1 MAQPLLFHLIVM
13 VLRNKS
19 GQALIE
25 ILVALGVAAVM
36 LPAVFV
42 GVMTTREGRVSLTTH
57 LTSSGLMREMYEAT
71 RAVRERGWT
80 NFAVN
85 GVYHPAVVS
94 GLWQLLPGSEI
105 VDGLVRSIQVA
116 DAQTDGL
123 VDPSKKKIIMTVGN
137 LVEEGYLTRYLDNLT
152 FTQTTQVEFD
162 AGEKLGTITTNNNG
176 GEITLSAGGQGNWC
190 EPNLSITAL
199 DLPKSGVANAVTAI
213 EGLVFAG
220 TGNNASG
227 VSFAKV
233 TVSNTNPPTSTVIGT
248 FDGYKTNGVFGETN
262 YAYLATDNHTKEIE
276 IINLTTNPYS
286 EAGYFNAPGNDQGDS
301 IWVAGN
307 VGYMTDENKLY
318 TFDLSSKS
326 GPRSQLGSVNLAG
339 DGKKIVVVGTFAYVA
354 TANTTAQLQIINVS
368 NPSSPSVV
376 GQASLPGLGAS
387 DVYVN
392 QTGTRAYLVTAQ
404 SAILKEFFIIDIS
417 TKTGNRPTLGSYEA
431 NGMNPKGVTIVTGN
445 KAILVGTGAE
455 EYQVLDIAN
464 ESAPVRCG
472 GLNIDAGVNGV
483 ASVLEADADAYS
495 YIITGDAS
503 SELKIIEGGPGGR
516 YASSGTYISSVFNP
530 GYATS
535 YNHLSF
541 TANIPNQ
548 TSLTAQAAVS
558 VNCID
563 FNFVGPDGTS
573 NTFYNPIG
581 GAIPVNL
588 SAGSCFKYKL
598 YLSATDSSAT
608 PVFNDIT
615 INYSP

>member
-213 EGLVFAG
+213 EGLIFAG

-233 TVSNTNPPTSTVIGT
+233 TVSNTNPPTSAVTGT
-248 FDGYKTNGVFGETN
+248 FDGYKTNGVFGEQN
-262 YAYLATDNHTKEIE
+262 YAYLATDSNSKEIV
-276 IINLTTNPYS
+276 IIDLNNFS
-286 EAGYFNAPGNDQGDS
+286 ESGHFNAPGNGSGNS
-301 IWVAGN
+301 IFVSGSF
-307 VGYMTDENKLY
+307 GYMTSGNKFY
-318 TFDLSSKS
+318 VFDLSSKTGS
-326 GPRSQLGSVNLAG
+326 RPSLGNITLAG
-339 DGKKIVVVGTFAYVA
+339 TGNKIFVNGSYAYVVSS
-354 TANTTAQLQIINVS
+354 QLQIIDIS
-368 NPSSPSVV
+368 NPSSLSVI
-376 GQASLPGLGAS
+376 GYIQLGATGS
-387 DVYVN
+387 DIYVN
-392 QTGTRAYLVTAQ
+392 ATGNRAYIATTGLQ
-404 SAILKEFFIIDIS
+404 IIDIS
-417 TKTGNRPTLGSYEA
+417 NKTSPSTVSTYNT
-431 NGMNPKGVTIVTGN
+431 NGMSPMGVTVVTGN
-445 KAILVGTGAE
+445 KAIVVGSGGE
-455 EYQVLDIAN
+455 EYQVVDIVN
-464 ESAPVRCG
+464 ESSPVRCG
-472 GLNIDAGVNGV
+472 GLNIDSGVRGV
-483 ASVLEADADAYS
+483 VSVLEADSDAYS

-615 INYSP
+615 VNYSP